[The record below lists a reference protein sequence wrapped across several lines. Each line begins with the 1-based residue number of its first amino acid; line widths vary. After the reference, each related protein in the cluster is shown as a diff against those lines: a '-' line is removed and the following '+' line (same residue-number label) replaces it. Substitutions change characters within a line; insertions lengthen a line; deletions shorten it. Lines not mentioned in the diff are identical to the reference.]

1 MPVFSYLA
9 FPRPGSRE
17 RLCAALA
24 LLPHC
29 AILPATDH
37 DLLVV
42 VTDTPDDNAEA
53 ALQRGLKAL
62 PGLQSLSLV
71 FGSDEP
77 QERT

>member
-1 MPVFSYLA
+1 MADTEVPCQS
-9 FPRPGSRE
+9 S
-17 RLCAALA
+17 
-24 LLPHC
+24 
-29 AILPATDH
+29 AISPFPATGH